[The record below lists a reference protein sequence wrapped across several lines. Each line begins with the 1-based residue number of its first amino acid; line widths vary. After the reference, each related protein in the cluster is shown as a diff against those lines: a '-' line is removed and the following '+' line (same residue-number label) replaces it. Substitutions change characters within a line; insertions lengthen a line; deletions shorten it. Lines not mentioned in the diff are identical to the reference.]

1 MQSEQINELAGAL
14 AKAQGTMKSASKDGL
29 NPHFKSKYA
38 TLDSIWE
45 AIKEPLSQ
53 NGLSI
58 SQLISQESD
67 TTVMTTLLMHS
78 SGQWIRSTVPVI
90 AGKPT
95 PQALGSSIS
104 YMRRYSLAAIVGV
117 TVGDDDDASEAQ
129 SHYSSPP
136 QRHYQATL
144 EQASVEYMSEA
155 QKEQIESLLI
165 DDQQIYNNLLSA
177 YKVKDL
183 MQIPAK
189 HYDSIIRNIK
199 TKKAG

>member
-1 MQSEQINELAGAL
+1 MQSENINELAGAL
-14 AKAQGTMKSASKDGL
+14 SKAQGTMKSASKDGM

-58 SQLISQESD
+58 SQLISQEAD

-78 SGQWIRSTVPVI
+78 SGQWIKSTVPVI

-117 TVGDDDDASEAQ
+117 TVGDDDDANEAQ
-129 SHYSSPP
+129 KHYYTATKK
-136 QRHYQATL
+136 HYQAPV
-144 EQASVEYMSEA
+144 EKASVDYISEE
-155 QKEQIESLLI
+155 QKAEIEALLS
-165 DDQQIYNNLLSA
+165 DDTQLYSNLLSA
-177 YKVKDL
+177 YKVSDL
-183 MQIPAK
+183 TEIPSR
-189 HYDSIIRNIK
+189 YFESIVRNIK
-199 TKKAG
+199 TKKAI